1 MPSFVEQYPIS
12 LTLEMELNLRM
23 KQGLKDQ
30 TRPQRQDEFLDNS
43 NNLLLLL
50 FTYMPFVHL
59 SL

>member
-1 MPSFVEQYPIS
+1 MPSFVEHYPIS
-12 LTLEMELNLRM
+12 LTLEME
-23 KQGLKDQ
+23 QGLKDQ
-30 TRPQRQDEFLDNS
+30 TRPQRQGEFLDNS

>member
-30 TRPQRQDEFLDNS
+30 TRPQRQGEFLDNS

-50 FTYMPFVHL
+50 FTYMTFVHL